1 MHWIFVSPQI
11 SYGEA
16 LTLNVIVL
24 GGRAFEKYLG
34 LCELKSGIS
43 VLIGKETRALS
54 HLPLPLSLSLS
65 LSLSL
70 PCKDTSEK
78 VVIWSQE
85 ESPNQEPNGQ

>member
-16 LTLNVIVL
+16 LTLNVVVL

-54 HLPLPLSLSLS
+54 HLPLPLLSLS
-65 LSLSL
+65 LALSLSAL
-70 PCKDTSEK
+70 QGHKREGSHLK
-78 VVIWSQE
+78 SGR
-85 ESPNQEPNGQ
+85 EP